1 MRNDR
6 IKMIR
11 RALKS
16 IHYRRPLNPAFDR
29 LYGTYRVDA
38 DKIPAIAK
46 KALGAIKA
54 HNIVAAR
61 FEDFG
66 LTWHVRAYKMP
77 SAKQLAK
84 FTEAVAAFG

>member
-6 IKMIR
+6 LRMIR
-11 RALKS
+11 RACKL
-16 IHYRRPLNPAFDR
+16 IHYRRPLKAAFDHSFS
-29 LYGTYRVDA
+29 TYRVG
-38 DKIPAIAK
+38 DKDLPAIAK

-77 SAKQLAK
+77 SAKQLA
-84 FTEAVAAFG
+84 AFDEIVKAFN

>member
-6 IKMIR
+6 LRMIR

-16 IHYRRPLNPAFDR
+16 IHYRRPLKPAFDC
-29 LYGTYRVDA
+29 LYGTYRVDD
-38 DKIPAIAK
+38 DKAPAIAK

-77 SAKQLAK
+77 SAKQLA
-84 FTEAVAAFG
+84 AFDEIVKAFN